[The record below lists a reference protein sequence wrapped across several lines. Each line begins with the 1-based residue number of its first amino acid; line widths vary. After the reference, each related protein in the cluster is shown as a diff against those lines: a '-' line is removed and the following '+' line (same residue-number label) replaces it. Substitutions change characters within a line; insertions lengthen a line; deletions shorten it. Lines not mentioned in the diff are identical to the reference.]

1 MPNTPAPPV
10 AVTRRYYPTLST
22 IVNEDDIPEILG
34 FIKEGLVNLLGKIHY
49 KDLQYNKSPRGD
61 AAFYSLTIVSP
72 KKLAI
77 EIPGTGI
84 ALVLNP
90 DVTGG
95 DYHISAFPITVEY
108 QWKILGY
115 LRSFNAQNFSFSPQ
129 ELFEMALLVLN
140 ISEEQALANFIN
152 IFVEPIDENT
162 TSLQQFVND
171 INLQLSLSIPLPTD
185 ETVISEIVE
194 EIFNQTGQYSS
205 LIAFSVF
212 LADDNADTILN
223 NVKVYFKSFIPD
235 DLDAFIKDILIPKF
249 RATLTLIAGVEF
261 PRNLLKPVYDSDGNN
276 PFNPGE
282 VISPEVK
289 AARALSVIPEDGNG
303 SPKVLFTFGEALF
316 YADTEKGFG
325 YNMELVL
332 NTVVPAQIGNTG
344 LVFTIQNL
352 KLDLSKDENIQE
364 AIADGRPDDFMGF
377 YTDDVSIYLPKKWF
391 KQENPS
397 VAQTLRISG
406 KRLLVGTGGIS
417 GTIALETVNGTPTL
431 ADDFFW
437 FRIGKENGFRVGF
450 NKFDISFK
458 QNVVT
463 ESNIVAALEIPK
475 LKNESG
481 QQLQIAVKGHLD
493 HTGDFNLTASVP
505 GGINA
510 KLGSFVNFN
519 FLTLELGK
527 ESGDFYVGTSVEV
540 TFPEGIMS
548 EIMGDQKLILPK
560 IRFYSNGKFEI
571 VGGNGFLPVNITLPL
586 GPVDI
591 AVTGIH
597 MGSIQREHHGQ
608 MRNYNYVGFDGAISV
623 NPFALDA
630 RGEGI
635 KYYYT
640 TDDDEFGGDG
650 DHFLHIQTIE
660 IDLVIPAKSK
670 AVSLHGLLTIPEPG
684 ASQEYLGEIDLKIK
698 KGNISGRAAMK
709 LAPKFPAFIVDAEID
724 LPKPIPLGSF
734 GIYGFRGLIGFRYVA
749 EKKAIK
755 ALPPDATWY
764 DYYKY
769 PPKGIHV
776 SKFSGPY
783 DSSEYSNP
791 FSFGAGAVLGTSFDN
806 GSVISLRA
814 MLLLSIPSLFMIE
827 ARASII
833 SARLGLTDSKE
844 PPFWAMVAWG
854 DSSIES
860 GMGADFKMPTAT
872 GKIFTLNANVESFFP
887 LNGNTK
893 SWYLNIGTREKPNTA
908 IVFPGLINLRSLT
921 YLMLNSQGLEFGSR
935 VDFELKKSFFGIKV
949 KIWAFVEI
957 GAQISF
963 ERPQFGGYLHFG
975 GGIDVNVWRV
985 IYVHFSM
992 NAYLSGEA
1000 VKPFL
1005 IFAELRFK
1013 GKIRVARFIKIGFR
1027 IKLQLK
1033 WEKNREVDTRP
1044 VPVLS
1049 DGSANTVNR
1058 LEELVK
1064 GVHMLTNEEFYVQ
1077 YFENEPEISAIN
1089 NVIPLDTFIDIKF
1102 TKGVVPN
1109 AISTKIGGHTSGA
1122 ESFIDLIPPQKTV
1135 RGGHVLRQ
1143 VKHKYS
1149 IENIQIKAWNGS
1161 AWVDYHPIEA
1171 LDPNVPNANS
1181 RKIGYWQRS
1190 GNQYDTIRLLG
1201 GDSFS
1206 YVNPGE
1212 PGWFTP
1218 EQYGITA
1225 SNLFCAETS
1234 DIWHISNVL
1243 NKTLGHH
1250 YPLSGQ
1256 LNAHFINGAYFS
1268 PIGAF
1273 DASLTIQN
1281 GLPYNQL
1288 IVTNDVNPHQFA
1300 QSLSFNNLNGLL
1312 ILLPE
1317 DSPNVELKLT
1327 SYSGAVTINYY
1338 KTVLVENSSFVS
1350 YELAYTVTKTALELE
1365 DIVVYENANEPII
1378 KIEIIPISPEYDA
1391 IVSLQNQIEQLFVD
1405 TYESATGETQVTLP
1419 SDLTLYNNLVNQ
1431 LEQLLATGCS
1441 ISENS
1446 CDEKDTILCN
1456 LYDQLVSLGCFDNEV
1471 THSSQFNMNCYL
1483 AFGDVIKQIMA
1494 VHSYISDLIRDPYYD
1509 NYADFY
1515 NSLIYAINN
1524 GEPETV
1530 LMEIYNDLLLSSQLL
1545 LTYIYEV
1552 GNCKCKVRNCTTSF
1566 QEVKWK
1572 TVSEYEF
1579 ELTIPTQEAQDAE
1592 NEALV
1597 ESILNT
1603 VQPIWRP
1610 NTSYCI
1616 SFSLKDTVNDGAV
1629 TGLKNYYYG
1638 FKTAGPVGH
1647 FHDADGV
1654 VYGNEYNSN
1663 NTIINRK
1670 NRADVLS
1677 DLGKLT
1683 NPDKYTLTSLRKYL
1697 DYKRSYPNVDGNL
1710 ILSKPMYYENGECK
1724 ITLNFVTPLAY
1735 HMFKTW
1741 ASYQGLDE
1749 VKGALNIQIKDP
1761 VTELVLSYPLAIDE
1775 TVTEIVPITSAL
1787 DGESEEWVGNN
1798 DPRMPISIQ
1807 LLQNMI
1813 STGTTPCNFQIG
1825 QPLVPKS
1832 YSYSVS
1838 LTHLKPQKLYTAII
1852 NNAFDVNGDQNDF
1865 YTDYLDTNRNVTI
1878 NENKEVHKFVF
1889 QTSRYKNFS
1898 AHVMSYKLTED
1909 NENFIDAIYDFV
1921 YDFTSQ
1927 MLEEAHA
1934 IVSGSNLEVNQD
1946 VLGYT
1951 DLFDRIIE
1959 GVFKFKPLQPVQNTE
1974 FTLLK
1979 DLNQNIVGV
1988 LVRSSEP
1995 FNSPNFD
2002 RLVLEDTIRVVKNGA
2017 TDVDYSVLYSK
2028 DYSSCLIMKNGI
2040 LIEEQSLTIRFKYKG
2055 WNGMQVAELAN
2066 ETIIIDL

>member
-1 MPNTPAPPV
+1 MPNQV
-10 AVTRRYYPTLST
+10 MHPTLSQLLPFDK
-22 IVNEDDIPEILG
+22 IPNEIEAIKDALASIFDDI
-34 FIKEGLVNLLGKIHY
+34 FVKNLIASQSYDGSAGH
-49 KDLQYNKSPRGD
+49 
-61 AAFYSLTIVSP
+61 YSLVLTTYNSLGIN
-72 KKLAI
+72 
-77 EIPGTGI
+77 IPI
-84 ALVLNP
+84 ANDLKLVLNP
-90 DVTGG
+90 TTQGTTEVPVTF
-95 DYHISAFPITVEY
+95 DYSWIILKYIRDFNYSTFDNTVNSVLRILVDLAAINEEFLLKEMLYTFYPNSSSIENFVQDFNTKYNSSINSANNPDLTFEQKSDEIFKQINDLNY
-108 QWKILGY
+108 QIVDIVYDLVIDINGEGLERLKMLFASYFDDIENRIREVLE
-115 LRSFNAQNFSFSPQ
+115 LNFNATIN
-129 ELFEMALLVLN
+129 E
-140 ISEEQALANFIN
+140 IS
-152 IFVEPIDENT
+152 VG
-162 TSLQQFVND
+162 LQ
-171 INLQLSLSIPLPTD
+171 
-185 ETVISEIVE
+185 
-194 EIFNQTGQYSS
+194 
-205 LIAFSVF
+205 
-212 LADDNADTILN
+212 
-223 NVKVYFKSFIPD
+223 
-235 DLDAFIKDILIPKF
+235 
-249 RATLTLIAGVEF
+249 F
-261 PRNLLKPVYDSDGNN
+261 PHKWLKPVYTGSEPETGLQQDDLLPDTYFSYLT
-276 PFNPGE
+276 FN
-282 VISPEVK
+282 V
-289 AARALSVIPEDGNG
+289 G
-303 SPKVLFTFGEALF
+303 SLNYSSK
-316 YADTEKGFG
+316 KGFQFKSISSFD
-325 YNMELVL
+325 L
-332 NTVVPAQIGNTG
+332 NRSMIGNTG
-344 LVFTIQNL
+344 LIAEFQGL
-352 KLDLSKDENIQE
+352 KIDLNKDKNIPE
-364 AIADGRPDDFMGF
+364 ADADGR
-377 YTDDVSIYLPKKWF
+377 DVSFKGVYAHNVAITLPKKWF
-391 KQENPS
+391 KGEDG
-397 VAQTLRISG
+397 QTFQISG
-406 KRLLVGTGGIS
+406 KRMLVGTGGIS
-417 GTIALETVNGTPTL
+417 GTVVLETENNTPTEI
-431 ADDFFW
+431 DDFFW

-458 QNVVT
+458 QNVVIQ
-463 ESNIVAALEIPK
+463 SNIVAALEIPK

-481 QQLQIAVKGHLD
+481 QQFRIPVKGHLD
-493 HTGDFNLTASVP
+493 HSGDFNLTASFIGTDVS
-505 GGINA
+505 A
-510 KLGSFVNFN
+510 KLGSFVHFK

-597 MGSIQREHHGQ
+597 IGSIQREHHGQ

-854 DSSIES
+854 DNSIES

-1273 DASLTIQN
+1273 DASPTIPN

-1946 VLGYT
+1946 VLEYT